1 MSEDTSQKK
10 KDIEKKIAKKNY
22 ESKLLEIE
30 LEYMEEKKE
39 ERTIWFK

>member
-22 ESKLLEIE
+22 EIKLLEIE

-39 ERTIWFK
+39 ERTI